1 MKCTQGSSFLERQSG
16 SRRKENT
23 AAVDS
28 IMKEERNEHQAPKQT
43 RRSQITGHPA
53 PHLECCGHHLPLLS
67 QTHPGAPDS
76 AQAGPPPA
84 HPPSATGKQKERG
97 THVTNSSKILPHSHA
112 FFSPAWTKELI
123 DHPCFTVC
131 SPDPLHLWVLKW
143 PQGKERADFVIPN
156 LRWVNLS
163 LRIQSKIQG
172 CKVSEYQR

>member
-1 MKCTQGSSFLERQSG
+1 MKFTQGSSFLERQSG

-43 RRSQITGHPA
+43 WRSQITGHPA
-53 PHLECCGHHLPLLS
+53 PHLECCGHHRPLLS

-97 THVTNSSKILPHSHA
+97 THVTKQFQNTPT
-112 FFSPAWTKELI
+112 F
-123 DHPCFTVC
+123 PCFLLTC
-131 SPDPLHLWVLKW
+131 MNKRTNRPPMLYSVLSR
-143 PQGKERADFVIPN
+143 PITS
-156 LRWVNLS
+156 LS
-163 LRIQSKIQG
+163 LEVTSR
-172 CKVSEYQR
+172 QRKGRLRYP